1 MPYSVDDRRGAAQPN
16 TYMTLSD
23 RGGGEG
29 VGHETV
35 EVEPLTEHPGVST
48 ALKVDLQ
55 ERQQLTAH
63 AILHQSGFEHGRT
76 CDLVIGH

>member
-1 MPYSVDDRRGAAQPN
+1 MSWLPFVVQDSPKYAVQRRWQEGHGPAEHVHDLEWPG
-16 TYMTLSD
+16 
-23 RGGGEG
+23 RGEG

-63 AILHQSGFEHGRT
+63 L
-76 CDLVIGH
+76 